1 MLSRRSNG
9 GSAGLPSCPC
19 STATTSEQS
28 SRTMNGSERI
38 RFGCG
43 SESSAAPGPGD
54 RLDVRLRTQVSI
66 HVTSTAPS
74 DWDAYVERHPSASA
88 YHRARAVSI
97 GAEAFGLPTIYVAAR
112 GHGGELKGVLP
123 LVEQSSF
130 AFGKFL
136 SSVPFFT
143 YGGLLSDDDG
153 TTAAIADAA
162 VDIAKSRR
170 VDHLELRH
178 TFPLLPRAFS
188 VRTDKLSMVLKLP
201 ES

>member
-1 MLSRRSNG
+1 
-9 GSAGLPSCPC
+9 
-19 STATTSEQS
+19 
-28 SRTMNGSERI
+28 
-38 RFGCG
+38 
-43 SESSAAPGPGD
+43 
-54 RLDVRLRTQVSI
+54 
-66 HVTSTAPS
+66 
-74 DWDAYVERHPSASA
+74 
-88 YHRARAVSI
+88 
-97 GAEAFGLPTIYVAAR
+97 LPTIYVAAR

-201 ES
+201 ESVEALSKQLRSKLRSQMKRAEREQPEVECGGVKLLDEFYSVFPVCKQGMGTPVNPLCFFTSVADWLR